1 MLNTNKILNSND
13 IARVKTLASYFKA
26 GEIQDEADAVEVF
39 AAVKKA
45 LENVKAKHADLV
57 GLNQA
62 KQLIDEDLKSLKIDA
77 NFLVKVY
84 SDLESAITS
93 EHARQAQ
100 TLQEMQA
107 MLDQIKF

>member
-13 IARVKTLASYFKA
+13 ITRVKPLVKSFNA
-26 GEIQDEADAVEVF
+26 GEIQDETDAVEVF

-45 LENVKAKHADLV
+45 LENVKAKHANLIN
-57 GLNQA
+57 LNQSA
-62 KQLIDEDLKSLKIDA
+62 QLIDEDLKSFQIDV

-84 SDLESAITS
+84 SDLESAIES
-93 EHARQAQ
+93 EHARQTQ

-107 MLDQIKF
+107 MLDQIKL